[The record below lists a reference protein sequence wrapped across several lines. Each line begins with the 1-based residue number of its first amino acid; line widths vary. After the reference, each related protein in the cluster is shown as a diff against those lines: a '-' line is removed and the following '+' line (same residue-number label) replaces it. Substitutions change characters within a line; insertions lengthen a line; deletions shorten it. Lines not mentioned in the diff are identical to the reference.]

1 MQTMMVMTMKL
12 PMEPA
17 QTSLAV
23 MVPDMIRAAMAT
35 RLTQSVL
42 TGNPQVEHWHH
53 DGQHGDALFGQAVGC
68 GDAEVEDQE
77 QNRGDD
83 VVNIGLN

>member
-1 MQTMMVMTMKL
+1 MTPVWVSTALSAMQTMMVMTMKL

-35 RLTQSVL
+35 RLTQL
-42 TGNPQVEHWHH
+42 TAIH
-53 DGQHGDALFGQAVGC
+53 
-68 GDAEVEDQE
+68 
-77 QNRGDD
+77 R
-83 VVNIGLN
+83 

>member
-1 MQTMMVMTMKL
+1 MTPVWVSTALSAMQTMMVMTMKL

-42 TGNPQVEHWHH
+42 TAIHSTGTMMASTVTPFSVRPLAAGMQK
-53 DGQHGDALFGQAVGC
+53 
-68 GDAEVEDQE
+68 
-77 QNRGDD
+77 
-83 VVNIGLN
+83 